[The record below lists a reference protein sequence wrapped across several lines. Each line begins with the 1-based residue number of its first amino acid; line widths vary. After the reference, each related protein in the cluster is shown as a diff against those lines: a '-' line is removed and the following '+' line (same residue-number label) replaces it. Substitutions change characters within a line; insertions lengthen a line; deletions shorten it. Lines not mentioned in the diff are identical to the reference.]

1 MSQSPADHYPDVI
14 ARGGMPQALL
24 TALREIG
31 SCLTAR
37 HLIEEHPSFPG
48 ARVALG
54 PRSADVWLGARQ
66 RLFLVGI
73 WAEGTKLASA
83 ETADLDETAR
93 IIDHWVASSCSTADL
108 AGSFGC
114 VAIEEVTPFYERG
127 ELAEFRWQQFLNE
140 VQIPELR
147 PFVEAASRRVQLRQ
161 LVPYTS
167 LAHFRFHRCAAP
179 HFLPDMPYVV
189 PVEGDRFEVRGASGC
204 VLGRGNAEE
213 AADVVI
219 ANLPPGCGTAVP
231 GTADCTQGH

>member
-1 MSQSPADHYPDVI
+1 
-14 ARGGMPQALL
+14 
-24 TALREIG
+24 
-31 SCLTAR
+31 
-37 HLIEEHPSFPG
+37 
-48 ARVALG
+48 
-54 PRSADVWLGARQ
+54 
-66 RLFLVGI
+66 LVGI

-93 IIDHWVASSCSTADL
+93 IIDRWVASSCSTADL

-114 VAIEEVTPFYERG
+114 IAIEEVAPSYERG
-127 ELAEFRWQQFLNE
+127 GLAAFHWQQFLND
-140 VQIPELR
+140 VRIPELR

-167 LAHFRFHRCAAP
+167 LAHFRFYRSAEP

-213 AADVVI
+213 AADLVI

-231 GTADCTQGH
+231 GTADCTEGLWPSRSWRVERWDSASLVAETVAILNGVHDARCGLVPGALQTHRARLLTADLLAQAGDQLGG